1 MQLTKINCSMKMSD
15 KINRPQTTFP
25 FSKAYRNFY
34 LTVLLFIILGI
45 SIVSLGKSLS
55 NNTTLNNPG
64 SYMVKGTPIFWV
76 IRLY

>member
-1 MQLTKINCSMKMSD
+1 MKMSG
-15 KINRPQTTFP
+15 KINRPETTFA
-25 FSKAYRNFY
+25 FSNAFRYFY
-34 LTVLLFIILGI
+34 FTVIVFIILGI

-55 NNTTLNNPG
+55 NNTDLNNPG